1 MRKNFP
7 NTRIVSQILV
17 LFTFFVSSSTLFAQE
32 KKEEKDGK
40 EKTQEEVNKEKD
52 SIADEDKELSY
63 QKFLKE
69 GNVKK
74 GLFNVYNIE
83 GDYYFEIPDSLTT
96 KDLLLVNKVSSV
108 PYALNG
114 HGLNKGM
121 AFETKLIRFYKDTV
135 LNKIWVKTI
144 NPRVQSPTSD
154 AITRSVKANFG
165 ESIIEEFDIK
175 VHNTDSTSAF
185 IKVNKIFNGKEKSFS
200 DVLSN
205 TGLGGSIK
213 TDLSILEEVKS
224 FPENIVV
231 KSLLSTSV
239 SEGGSPEMPLSI
251 GVTTNI
257 VLLPTKVMKPRF
269 GDKRIGYF
277 STPMEYFSDLQQ
289 QVESKEL
296 ITRWK
301 LEPKNED
308 IEKYKQGELVE
319 PKEPIVY
326 YIDPSTPPQWTAY
339 IKKGVLNWN
348 SAFEKAGFKNA
359 VQVKTPSEEDKDFDI
374 DDVRYSVI
382 TYAASENQNAMGPSI
397 VDPRS
402 GQILESDIIWWHNLM
417 KGLHSWIRVQTGP
430 IDPKA
435 RANTFSTEL
444 MGEAIRFV
452 SSHEV
457 GHTFG
462 LKHNMGASFSYPVD
476 SLRSRNFTSKM
487 AGTAPSIMD
496 YARFNYVAQPED
508 SVVDITPEI
517 GVYDKYA
524 IEWGYRWLEKESAQ
538 QETPILN
545 QWIREHENDPQY
557 FYGPQQAEVVDPRSQ
572 GEDLGDNS
580 IKASEYGLKN
590 LKRIVPDILAWT
602 KEEGEDYYEA
612 SKLYKAVI
620 DQWNLYNHH
629 VMANI
634 GGVYLNN
641 TVYGDGKDTYEPV
654 PAALQKSALNYLI
667 NNAVMPQ
674 KWLFT
679 PEIIDKVFAVRDAP
693 DGERYYSPVSM
704 LRIYQT
710 NIIYDLLGTDRL
722 MRVTEN
728 EVLADEGEKIFT
740 EQYLFD
746 KLFDAIFEKTKKGK
760 SLDMFERITQK
771 NYVDVLT
778 VDRNKLLEKT
788 KENAISEDSD
798 HFKNIHFSYIPRV
811 SDTGTNKR
819 AALEDILDLLKKKK
833 KKGDRSTKAHYRDLI
848 SRIEYNLNN

>member
-1 MRKNFP
+1 MRISLM
-7 NTRIVSQILV
+7 TGSV
-17 LFTFFVSSSTLFAQE
+17 LHRLFIIFAFLISNVHFAQE
-32 KKEEKDGK
+32 KKETDKGKD
-40 EKTQEEVNKEKD
+40 KTEDLKKVID
-52 SIADEDKELSY
+52 SLAEADDELTY
-63 QKFLKE
+63 QQFLKK
-69 GNVKK
+69 GHVKN
-74 GLFNVYNIE
+74 GLFNVYNLE
-83 GDYYFEIPDSLTT
+83 GDYYFEIPDSLVAR
-96 KDLLLVNKVSSV
+96 DLLVVNKISSV

-121 AFETKLIRFYKDTV
+121 AFETKLIRFYKDTT
-135 LNKIWVKTI
+135 LHKIWVKTI
-144 NPRVQSPTSD
+144 NPRVQSPISD
-154 AITRSVKANFG
+154 AITRSVKDNFG

-175 VHNTDSTSAF
+175 AENTDSTSAF

-200 DVLSN
+200 DILAN

-213 TDLSILEEVKS
+213 TELSILEEVKT

-239 SEGGSPEMPLSI
+239 SEGGGPALPLSI

-257 VLLPTKVMKPRF
+257 VLLPTDVMKPRF
-269 GDKRIGYF
+269 ADKRIGYF
-277 STPMEYFSDLQQ
+277 GTPMDYFSDIQQ
-289 QVESKEL
+289 EVETREL
-296 ITRWK
+296 ITRWR
-301 LEPKNED
+301 LEPKQED
-308 IEKYKQGELVE
+308 IEKYNQGVLVE

-326 YIDPSTPPQWTAY
+326 YIDPSTPPQW
-339 IKKGVLNWN
+339 IPFIEKGVLNWN
-348 SAFEKAGFKNA
+348 SAFEQAGFKNTIH
-359 VQVKTPSEEDKDFDI
+359 VKVPSKDDPDFDV

-382 TYAASENQNAMGPSI
+382 TYAASENQNAMGPSV

-430 IDPKA
+430 IDPNA
-435 RANTFSTEL
+435 RANTFSNEL

-462 LKHNMGASFSYPVD
+462 LKHNMGASHSYPVD
-476 SLRSRNFTSKM
+476 SLRSRAFTSRM
-487 AGTAPSIMD
+487 GGTAPSIMD

-508 SVVDITPEI
+508 NVVDITPEI

-524 IEWGYRWLEKESAQ
+524 ISWGYRWIEGKSAQ
-538 QETPILN
+538 EELAILN
-545 QWIREHENDPQY
+545 KWIRKHENDPLY

-572 GEDLGDNS
+572 SEDLGDDS
-580 IKASEYGLKN
+580 VKASEYGLKN
-590 LKRIVPDILAWT
+590 LKRIIPNLLDWT
-602 KEEGEDYYEA
+602 EEEGQDYYKA

-620 DQWNLYNHH
+620 DQWERYNKH

-641 TVYGDGKDTYEPV
+641 TVYGDGKDTYVPV
-654 PAALQKSALNYLI
+654 PAAQQKKALEYLI
-667 NNAVMPQ
+667 DNAIKPQ

-679 PEIIDKVFAVRDAP
+679 PEITDKVFAVRDAP

-710 NIIYDLLGTDRL
+710 NVIYDLVDTDRI
-722 MRVTEN
+722 MRITEN
-728 EVLADEGEKIFT
+728 EILEDEDEPIFT

-746 KLFDAIFEKTKKGK
+746 QLYNAIFEKTKKGK
-760 SLDMFERITQK
+760 SLDMFDRITQK

-788 KENAISEDSD
+788 KENTVSNNSNA
-798 HFKNIHFSYIPRV
+798 FKNIHFSYLPRV
-811 SDTGTNKR
+811 SDAGTSKR
-819 AALEDILDLLKKKK
+819 AALEAVLKLLKKKK
-833 KKGDRSTKAHYRDLI
+833 NKGNRATEAHYRDLI

>member
-1 MRKNFP
+1 MEKILLKGR
-7 NTRIVSQILV
+7 TVYIILV
-17 LFTFFVSSSTLFAQE
+17 LFPLFVFSTNIFAQDKPNEKANE
-32 KKEEKDGK
+32 KK
-40 EKTQEEVNKEKD
+40 TQDEANKKSD
-52 SIADEDKELSY
+52 SITKEDKELSY
-63 QKFLKE
+63 QKFLKD
-69 GNVKK
+69 GNLKE
-74 GLFNVYNIE
+74 GLFNIYNLK
-83 GDYYFEIPDSLTT
+83 GDYYFEIPDSLIT
-96 KDLLLVNKVSSV
+96 KDLLIVNKVSSV

-121 AFETKLIRFYKDTV
+121 AFETKLIRFYKDT
-135 LNKIWVKTI
+135 LHNKLWVKTI
-144 NPRVQSPTSD
+144 NPRVQSPKSD
-154 AITRSVKANFG
+154 AITRSVQANFG

-175 VHNTDSTSAF
+175 AQNTDSTSSF
-185 IKVNKIFNGKEKSFS
+185 IKVNKIFNGKKKSFS
-200 DVLSN
+200 DVLAN

-224 FPENIVV
+224 FPKNIVI
-231 KSLLSTSV
+231 KALLSTSV
-239 SEGGSPEMPLSI
+239 SEGGSPELPLSI

-257 VLLPTKVMKPRF
+257 VLLPSKIMKPRF

-277 STPMEYFSDLQQ
+277 STPMEYYSDIQQ
-289 QVESKEL
+289 QVESRDL

-301 LEPKNED
+301 LEPKKED
-308 IEKYKQGELVE
+308 IEKYKEGILVE
-319 PKEPIVY
+319 PREPIVY
-326 YIDPSTPPQWTAY
+326 YIDPSTPPQWIPY

-348 SAFEKAGFKNA
+348 AAFEKAGFKNTI
-359 VQVKTPSEEDKDFDI
+359 QVRIPSEEDKDFDI

-430 IDPKA
+430 IDPEA
-435 RANTFSTEL
+435 RPNTFSNEL

-476 SLRSRNFTSKM
+476 SLRSKSFTSKM

-508 SVVDITPEI
+508 SVTAITPEI

-524 IEWGYRWLEKESAQ
+524 IEWGYRWLENKSSHE
-538 QETPILN
+538 EIPILN
-545 QWIREHENDPQY
+545 QWIRRHENDPQY
-557 FYGPQQAEVVDPRSQ
+557 FYGPQQADVVDPRSQ
-572 GEDLGDNS
+572 SEDLGDNS
-580 IKASEYGLKN
+580 VRASEYGLKN
-590 LKRIVPDILAWT
+590 LKRIVPNILAWT
-602 KEEGEDYYEA
+602 KEDGKDYYKA
-612 SKLYKAVI
+612 SKLYKSVI
-620 DQWNLYNHH
+620 DQWDLYNHH

-654 PAALQKSALNYLI
+654 PATLQKSALNYLI
-667 NNAVMPQ
+667 KNGITPQ

-710 NIIYDLLGTDRL
+710 NLIYDLLGTDRL
-722 MRVTEN
+722 MRITEN
-728 EVLADEGEKIFT
+728 EILVNKGDKVFT

-746 KLFDAIFEKTKKGK
+746 ELFDAIFENTKKGK

-778 VDRNKLLEKT
+778 VDRNKLLKKT
-788 KENAISEDSD
+788 KENVLSQNSKQ
-798 HFKNIHFSYIPRV
+798 FKNIHFSYIPRV
-811 SDTGTNKR
+811 SDVATSKR
-819 AALEDILDLLKKKK
+819 AALEDILKLLKKKK
-833 KKGDRSTKAHYRDLI
+833 KRGDRITRAHYRDLI
-848 SRIEYNLNN
+848 SRIEYNLKN